1 MWTSE
6 EVSICREIAKRWRK
20 EIVRG
25 DWYVLGDTNHV
36 FIHDHDRVVKDATW
50 ISLLTIED
58 CLAELERRGLRYG
71 IYMFDPEDIR
81 VEVYSNS
88 DVLVEL
94 DKEKQTRLAC
104 LKALL
109 SVLEG
114 PDG

>member
-6 EVSICREIAKRWRK
+6 EVSICREIAKRWHK
-20 EIVRG
+20 PIEEH
-25 DWYVLGDTNHV
+25 DCYVLKGDRYVRCHNH
-36 FIHDHDRVVKDATW
+36 DQPVKDSTW
-50 ISLLTIED
+50 TCLLSIED